1 MFTFKKSKPDIS
13 YWYTPTLMSRL
24 TKEEEDS
31 AEDEDVAE
39 DFGSA
44 LLELSALEEDVSFA
58 DEDGLSV
65 ADEDGLSVEE
75 EDVGSL
81 LADEEDSLEPEASLE
96 EETSLLEDSSSLIED
111 GDSRM
116 SNSSR
121 ETFKEELSLQA
132 VNRAAPH
139 KERSANFFMV
149 RI

>member
-1 MFTFKKSKPDIS
+1 MFAFKKSKPDIS

-44 LLELSALEEDVSFA
+44 LLEISALEEDVSFA

>member
-1 MFTFKKSKPDIS
+1 MFAFKKSKPDIS

-44 LLELSALEEDVSFA
+44 LLEISALEEDVSFA

-75 EDVGSL
+75 EEVGSL

-111 GDSRM
+111 EDSRM

>member
-1 MFTFKKSKPDIS
+1 MDTFKKSMSLNS

-44 LLELSALEEDVSFA
+44 LLEISALEEDVSFA

-81 LADEEDSLEPEASLE
+81 LADEEVSLEPEASLE

-111 GDSRM
+111 EDSRM

>member
-1 MFTFKKSKPDIS
+1 
-13 YWYTPTLMSRL
+13 MSRL

-44 LLELSALEEDVSFA
+44 LLELSALEDDVSFA

-111 GDSRM
+111 EDSRM

>member
-1 MFTFKKSKPDIS
+1 MFAFKKSKPDIS

-111 GDSRM
+111 EDSRM
-116 SNSSR
+116 SNSSK

-139 KERSANFFMV
+139 KERSANFFMA

>member
-1 MFTFKKSKPDIS
+1 MFAFKKSKPDIS

-111 GDSRM
+111 EDSRM

>member
-1 MFTFKKSKPDIS
+1 MFAFKKSKPDIS

-44 LLELSALEEDVSFA
+44 LLEISALEEDVSFA

-111 GDSRM
+111 EDSRM
-116 SNSSR
+116 SNSSK

>member
-44 LLELSALEEDVSFA
+44 LLEISALEEDVSFA

-111 GDSRM
+111 EDSRM

>member
-1 MFTFKKSKPDIS
+1 
-13 YWYTPTLMSRL
+13 MSRL

-44 LLELSALEEDVSFA
+44 LLELSALEE
-58 DEDGLSV
+58 
-65 ADEDGLSVEE
+65 
-75 EDVGSL
+75 
-81 LADEEDSLEPEASLE
+81 
-96 EETSLLEDSSSLIED
+96 ETSLLEDSSSLIED
-111 GDSRM
+111 EDSRM

>member
-1 MFTFKKSKPDIS
+1 
-13 YWYTPTLMSRL
+13 MSRL

-44 LLELSALEEDVSFA
+44 LLEISALEEDVSFADEDGLSVA

-81 LADEEDSLEPEASLE
+81 LADEEVSLEPEASLE

-111 GDSRM
+111 EDSRM

>member
-1 MFTFKKSKPDIS
+1 MFAFKKSKPDIS

-44 LLELSALEEDVSFA
+44 LLEISALEEDVSFA

-111 GDSRM
+111 EDSRM

>member
-1 MFTFKKSKPDIS
+1 MFAFKKSKPDIS

-44 LLELSALEEDVSFA
+44 LLEISALEEDVSF
-58 DEDGLSV
+58 

>member
-1 MFTFKKSKPDIS
+1 
-13 YWYTPTLMSRL
+13 MSQL

-31 AEDEDVAE
+31 AEDEEVAE

-44 LLELSALEEDVSFA
+44 LLELSALEDVSFA

-65 ADEDGLSVEE
+65 VDEDGLSVEE

-111 GDSRM
+111 EDSRM
-116 SNSSR
+116 SNSSK

-149 RI
+149 RK